1 MQNNGDDPDPLDEAQ
16 LNELIQH
23 LQSEEEASRASA
35 LESVES
41 LQLWLTSHP
50 ALRQM
55 VIVDSVDQIGPAVL
69 SFLRA
74 MLGLDS
80 PSAAS
85 RASESD

>member
-1 MQNNGDDPDPLDEAQ
+1 MQKDEDDLPLDEAQ
-16 LNELIQH
+16 LNELVRH

-55 VIVDSVDQIGPAVL
+55 VIVESVSEIGPAVL

-74 MLGLDS
+74 MLGLDGRQRDA
-80 PSAAS
+80 PGA
-85 RASESD
+85 D